1 MNNNRIAIVFLLVA
15 VFVFSSL
22 NAQSNSVILLDSKSK
37 KPIPYATIQYGVN
50 EGVIA
55 NEEGLFSF
63 DQKQI
68 KEPLDS
74 IYITSMGYEKI
85 GISFESVLDSI
96 IYIQPKAIK
105 LSGVYLFD
113 NPLTVKEIIEKVQE
127 RMPFNYNK
135 EPVRQRFFLRQSSLN
150 SIRKFDVAF
159 KKSTIE
165 ELSKELIDSVI
176 DLVPRNSS
184 YYTETLG
191 DFYRKPDAHKLT
203 IVKAAEL
210 YDKSNEDSFEALGGR
225 MESIFSENIKPNS
238 YLKIKSGIFGTKVQV
253 DSIISDIEETEA
265 EEDGIKVEVNT
276 DPDKKHYFLN
286 SRKGVLDD
294 LMTSLFYQEDTK
306 INVIQKARKYRFKVE
321 GYTDINEEGVYVIS
335 FEPRGGA
342 DYEGTLYVNIENYA
356 IVRLEYKNVKLLRN
370 FRLLGITYQEHLY
383 SGSALFERSIN
394 DKYEIKFIENVI
406 GRKMGVDRP
415 LKVIEKNKHVKG
427 RRKQN
432 ELSLGIDIMNYSTEK
447 LEFVSFNSEIIPSTE
462 FEGAKE
468 NHQIKA
474 TYMRQYDPAFWEG
487 YNIMEPNQ
495 AIRDFKVLEE

>member
-1 MNNNRIAIVFLLVA
+1 MKIYSGLSGVFLFLVMGH
-15 VFVFSSL
+15 SL
-22 NAQSNSVILLDSKSK
+22 HAQIRTAAIIDSKTNS
-37 KPIPYATIQYGVN
+37 PIPYATIQFGEN

-55 NEEGLFSF
+55 NEEGLFSLDL
-63 DQKQI
+63 DQVKV
-68 KEPLDS
+68 PLDS
-74 IYITSMGYEKI
+74 IYITSMGYEKT
-85 GISFESVLDSI
+85 GIPWDTVIDSV

-113 NPLTVKEIIEKVQE
+113 NPLTAKEIIEKVQE
-127 RMPFNYNK
+127 RIPFNYNK

-150 SIRKFDVAF
+150 SIRKFDVDF
-159 KKSTIE
+159 KKSTIA
-165 ELSKELIDSVI
+165 ELSKGLIDSVI

-225 MESIFSENIKPNS
+225 MESIFSENIKPDS

-253 DSIISDIEETEA
+253 DSIISDIEEAEA
-265 EEDGIKVEVNT
+265 EEDNIKVEVNT
-276 DPDKKHYFLN
+276 DPDKKHYFLDN
-286 SRKGVLDD
+286 RKGVLDD
-294 LMTSLFYQEDTK
+294 LMSSLFYQEDTK
-306 INVIQKARKYRFKVE
+306 INVINKARKYRFKIE
-321 GYTDINEEGVYVIS
+321 GYTDINDEGVYVIS

-383 SGSALFERSIN
+383 SGSALFERSNN
-394 DKYEIKFIENVI
+394 DKYEIKFIENII

-447 LEFVSFNSEIIPSTE
+447 LEFVSFNSEIIQSTE

-468 NHQIKA
+468 NHQVKA
-474 TYMRQYDPAFWEG
+474 TYMTQYDPAFWEG